1 MTVAFVLSGGAGLG
15 AIQVGMLQALAERD
29 VHPDLIVGTSVG
41 ALNGAFLAGHGTTPQ
56 SVEQLACVWRAVRRR
71 SVFGVGPVGVLAGIA
86 GRRGHLLSGRPL
98 RRLVE
103 RHIPYDRLEDL
114 PTPLHVV
121 ACDAVTGHEVLLSR
135 GPLVDAVLASA
146 AIPGVLPAV
155 EWEGRL

>member
-98 RRLVE
+98 RRLV
-103 RHIPYDRLEDL
+103 
-114 PTPLHVV
+114 
-121 ACDAVTGHEVLLSR
+121 
-135 GPLVDAVLASA
+135 
-146 AIPGVLPAV
+146 VLPPPCPLDV
-155 EWEGRL
+155 EPMDFRHADVLIRRSLADARAFLDDADRRVVPMPLRALYPQAG